1 MVFLYKEYLTQLKE
15 CDWVGHNYVP
25 GQDGMVLHQS
35 MMDDV
40 VICLC
45 TEPNCKTK
53 VLELFQ
59 WRLRHSFS
67 VLRHALAVCQEQ
79 WEYFLEFCG
88 ANSGC
93 KVSPLA

>member
-1 MVFLYKEYLTQLKE
+1 MGIIMCLGPSK
-15 CDWVGHNYVP
+15 
-25 GQDGMVLHQS
+25 DGMVLHQS

-53 VLELFQ
+53 VLELFH

-67 VLRHALAVCQEQ
+67 VLRHALAMCQEQ
-79 WEYFLEFCG
+79 WEYFLELCG
-88 ANSGC
+88 TNSGC
-93 KVSPLA
+93 KVSPLALNTHINEHCSKV